1 MAPNTRNRAQHT
13 DTPGA
18 QNIGAPNPST
28 IEPPRPEQRTLATE
42 DSSLGS
48 ELSFEEGDEENPTT
62 TTQNLANTMAAAPP
76 PGETAEIAQM
86 RAMIAALQAQL
97 DAMPAQRVA
106 ARETSVFEDNEDA
119 FEPQG
124 HAAWAE
130 FTPFPE
136 GNNPDYSDQA
146 RARHID
152 PQTFDG
158 KAVKFERWVLEV
170 ANKLKIDSPTF
181 RTEDAR
187 IAYVA
192 RFLEGP
198 PSDVVQPRLRSR
210 TRPLTSVAEVIQL
223 LQTAYADTNLAS
235 RADQELQAMKFDWKE
250 PISVFIAQFSAK
262 AEEAEVAPGLLKN
275 KLWNK
280 LPRAIRV
287 NTYKERRDRSTYEQF
302 CAHVVDA
309 AYALEPS
316 QDEKVSR
323 ATAKTKTKN
332 PTSSNTTATT
342 AVTTNNNR
350 SGHPKKLT
358 PEDRTALMTRGACF
372 RCRQDGHL
380 AKDCPRYG
388 AATSRAVNET
398 TADMEVDVYS
408 DDESSKE

>member
-1 MAPNTRNRAQHT
+1 
-13 DTPGA
+13 
-18 QNIGAPNPST
+18 
-28 IEPPRPEQRTLATE
+28 
-42 DSSLGS
+42 
-48 ELSFEEGDEENPTT
+48 
-62 TTQNLANTMAAAPP
+62 
-76 PGETAEIAQM
+76 
-86 RAMIAALQAQL
+86 
-97 DAMPAQRVA
+97 
-106 ARETSVFEDNEDA
+106 
-119 FEPQG
+119 
-124 HAAWAE
+124 
-130 FTPFPE
+130 
-136 GNNPDYSDQA
+136 
-146 RARHID
+146 
-152 PQTFDG
+152 
-158 KAVKFERWVLEV
+158 
-170 ANKLKIDSPTF
+170 
-181 RTEDAR
+181 
-187 IAYVA
+187 
-192 RFLEGP
+192 
-198 PSDVVQPRLRSR
+198 VVQPRLRSR